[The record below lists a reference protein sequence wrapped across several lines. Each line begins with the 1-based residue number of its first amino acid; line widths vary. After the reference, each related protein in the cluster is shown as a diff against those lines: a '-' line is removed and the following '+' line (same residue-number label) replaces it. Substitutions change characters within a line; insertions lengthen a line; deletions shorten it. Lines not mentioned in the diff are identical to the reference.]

1 MAAPVP
7 ATPVIVSSAMESE
20 PSRAASGRSHV
31 DGGRDRPHVVVTG
44 GEKLGVL
51 AGVRALARAGYETWV
66 TVSERGSYSARSR
79 ATAGTVEVPD
89 PAFNPAGFV
98 AAVTQAAANLVATVL
113 PGTDKDLIAFA
124 EHASLVPKGLVVGAP
139 PRATVERATDK
150 SKLVAFASSAG
161 LQMPRTIAF
170 HSEES
175 QAVTAELGFPLVIKP
190 LTSESRSADGILLH
204 STGRLARDE
213 EGLSVALARLPGDRW
228 LAQPYLEGSL
238 YAVCG
243 LAWRG
248 QVVCSEHQI
257 AARIWP
263 RTGGNSAYATTIARH
278 DELEEGVRR
287 LVEIIGWEGIFQAQ
301 FIRHGTES
309 YLIDFNPRMY
319 GSLALAVAAGLNLPA
334 LWVELMQGGNPN
346 PGEYRVG
353 VRYREEENDVR
364 ALTWLLMHGRL
375 REAARGLVP
384 HRGTVHA
391 VFSGRDPCPLLTTL
405 GKFARLVTARRTIEA

>member
-1 MAAPVP
+1 V
-7 ATPVIVSSAMESE
+7 ES
-20 PSRAASGRSHV
+20 GQ
-31 DGGRDRPHVVVTG
+31 DRPHVVVTG

-51 AGVRALARAGYETWV
+51 AGVRALAAAGFETWT
-66 TVSERGSYSARSR
+66 TVSERGSYTERSR
-79 ATAGTVEVPD
+79 TTAGTVEVPD
-89 PAFNPAGFV
+89 AAVDPGGFV
-98 AAVTQAAANLVATVL
+98 TAVAQAAARLAATVL

-124 EHASLVPKGLVVGAP
+124 EHADLAPKELVVGAP
-139 PRATVERATDK
+139 PRATVKRATDK
-150 SKLVAFASSAG
+150 SELVAFASSAG
-161 LQMPRTIAF
+161 LQMPQTIAF
-170 HSEES
+170 ESEDS
-175 QAVTAELGFPLVIKP
+175 RVVTAELGFPLVIKP
-190 LTSESRSADGILLH
+190 LTSESRCGDGSLQH

-213 EGLSVALARLPGDRW
+213 AGLSVALARLPGDRW
-228 LAQPYLEGSL
+228 LAQPYLDGSL

-263 RTGGNSAYATTIARH
+263 RTGGNSAYATTIPRD
-278 DELEEGVRR
+278 DELDEGVRR
-287 LVEIIGWEGIFQAQ
+287 LVEIIGWEGIFQVQ
-301 FIRHGTES
+301 FIRRGTES

-334 LWVELMQGGNPN
+334 LWVELLHGGNPHS
-346 PGEYRVG
+346 GDYRVG

-364 ALTWLLMHGRL
+364 ALTWLLAHGRL

-391 VFSGRDPCPLLTTL
+391 VFSARDPGPLLTTL
-405 GKFARLVTARRTIEA
+405 GKVARLVTGRPTSAA